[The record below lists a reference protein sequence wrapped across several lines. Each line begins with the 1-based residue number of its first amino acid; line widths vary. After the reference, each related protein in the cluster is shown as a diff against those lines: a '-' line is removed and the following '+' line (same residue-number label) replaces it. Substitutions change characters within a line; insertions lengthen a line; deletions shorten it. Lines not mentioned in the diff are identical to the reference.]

1 MKRNLSD
8 YSAFSEAIQKEELV
22 FLFGTGI
29 SSALTE
35 KPYSWGKWISDGI
48 AGLKS
53 SAEKKALKNKLDS
66 QTSTGDLV
74 AVVGQV
80 IEAAKA
86 DGTYDSW
93 MQDAF
98 ECNWIANQKLEQT
111 LQKLVLS
118 QVVFAT
124 TNYDLLLEKATG
136 LSTATYENP
145 DIAFPMLDQH
155 LSTHILHI
163 HGVYDSVQSLD
174 NIVADQEQYG
184 AVMDNQGAQFIQHIL
199 STRTLVFVGCGKT
212 TEDPNISRFIEFA
225 NKNLKM
231 DRVYYFLCKEH
242 VDNLPGHIVQIEYGD
257 DYADLPE
264 FLEDIARTRL
274 KKKVVDNEIV
284 GYTAMDE
291 YDSSADTIL
300 QYHFARRAVPFCG
313 RTEEMQALLSYLTD
327 ARSCLWWAIT
337 GQAGSGK
344 SRLAMEMLYQLL
356 PTWTGFFLNDD
367 VLKETVKNFVP
378 FCNTVIVIDY
388 VAGREREV
396 AGIFKGL
403 QGVFA
408 KTSYKLRVLFL
419 ERDSSRLSGSW
430 YSKLTQRMCGRDLEE
445 FRNAEYSGQFMV
457 LPDLDQKAVE
467 TLIAEIC
474 KAKGIDH
481 YDATDLYETYERK
494 FECLK
499 FRPLFVQLFVEA
511 WIENDCKVPQY
522 ENHLQLLESLLVREQ
537 QKWLAAVDGDIEVCN
552 AFICLMVRAN
562 ISGRMALAEIPEL
575 YQDKWKVIHN
585 YISKHFFV
593 GKQKA
598 EGQDTLIN
606 TFCQN
611 IDSEHE
617 ILAPQF
623 PDLIKEFMFMYY
635 TDRDFLPEMMKEI
648 WQNAPA
654 SYATFITRCLMDF
667 PDQDFYQESM
677 NAYKLST
684 TDYDVLLGR
693 LHMLQNRF
701 IQKNE
706 DPRVFW
712 NIIKN
717 EHTFW
722 SSIDESEST
731 LSRED
736 CDRLALIKVT
746 GLYKVVQH
754 VGAWSVY
761 DLTETEEVVDEM
773 LAVKGLEATSIL
785 KKHFLQEHITALS
798 RTGFLEE
805 AEKDRKKL
813 EKLMSNNVDAM
824 YDSVL
829 KMKNQNERMMSEIL
843 TGNFSE
849 ARRILL
855 DMSKECNYK
864 NLESVRLLAHSCFNL
879 DHLSFLF
886 GEFEVLG
893 SGLEVISQ
901 CELVY
906 PYDQEIR
913 CRRLGCQGSIL
924 QKQYFENEIKEE
936 DLRKILSGYEAE
948 LVEMKF
954 DNTESDDALNMTWG
968 LLKTLKINIAREDEL
983 QSILSESDSFL
994 SKNSHLECVA
1004 ATRIIAVQAL
1014 YKRYYKR
1021 KVPHAEVEKLFQYVE
1036 QNPESENVRER
1047 FFEMLEQ
1054 SEDAG
1059 RRKDYLNQ
1067 DILREAISDARYNP
1081 MYGSGISEI
1090 DDAFGDDLFD
1100 LEINQPYVRKQ
1111 PKIGRNDACPCG
1123 SGKKYK
1129 KCCGKNRMR

>member
-1 MKRNLSD
+1 MKRKLLD
-8 YSAFSEAIQKEELV
+8 YNAFSEAIQKEELV

-29 SSALTE
+29 SSALTG

-48 AGLKS
+48 DGLKN
-53 SAEKKALKNKLDS
+53 SAQKSDLKNKLED
-66 QTSTGDLV
+66 QTSANDLV

-86 DGTYDSW
+86 DGTYDRW

-98 ECNWIANQKLEQT
+98 ESNRISNQDLVET

-136 LSTATYENP
+136 LSIATYENP
-145 DIAFPMLDQH
+145 DIVFPMLDRH

-163 HGVYDSVQSLD
+163 HGGYDSAHGID
-174 NIVADQEQYG
+174 NIVADQDQYD
-184 AVMDNQGAQFIQHIL
+184 AVMDNAGAQFIQHIL

-231 DRVYYFLCKEH
+231 DRIYYFLCKEQ
-242 VDNLPGHIVQIEYGD
+242 VEGLPDHIVQIQYGD
-257 DYADLPE
+257 DYADLPV
-264 FLEDIARTRL
+264 FLEEIAKERL
-274 KKKVVDNEIV
+274 KKKIVDHEIV
-284 GYTAMDE
+284 GYTAMNE
-291 YDSSADTIL
+291 CDSTEDTIL
-300 QYHFARRAVPFCG
+300 QYHFARRAVAFCG
-313 RTEEMQALLSYLTD
+313 RTEEMQALLAYLTD

-344 SRLAMEMLYQLL
+344 SRLAMELLYRLQT
-356 PTWTGFFLNDD
+356 TWTGFFLNDN
-367 VLKETVKNFVP
+367 VPAETVKNFKP
-378 FCNTVIVIDY
+378 FCNTVVVIDY

-396 AGIFKGL
+396 AGVFTNL
-403 QGVFA
+403 QSVFA

-419 ERDSSRLSGSW
+419 ERDSSRSSGSW
-430 YSKLTQRMCGRDLEE
+430 YSKLTQRMCGIAFEK
-445 FRNAEYSGQFMV
+445 FKKAEYSDQFMV
-457 LPDLDQKAVE
+457 LSDLDQKAVE
-467 TLIAEIC
+467 TLITEIC
-474 KAKGIDH
+474 ETRGIDQ
-481 YDATDLYETYERK
+481 YDATELYETYGKK
-494 FECLK
+494 FEHLK

-511 WIENDCKVPQY
+511 WIENDCRVPQY
-522 ENHLQLLESLLVREQ
+522 ESSIQLLESLLIREQ

-552 AFICLMVRAN
+552 AFVCLMVRAN
-562 ISGRMALAEIPEL
+562 ISGRMVLAEIPEL
-575 YQDKWKVIHN
+575 YQDKWKIIHN
-585 YISKHFFV
+585 YISRNFFV

-667 PDQDFYQESM
+667 PDQDFYLESM
-677 NAYKLST
+677 NAYKSST
-684 TDYDVLLGR
+684 TDYDVLIGR
-693 LHMLQNRF
+693 IHMLQNRF

-706 DPRVFW
+706 DPKVFW

-717 EHTFW
+717 EHSFW
-722 SSIDESEST
+722 SSIDESDST
-731 LSRED
+731 LSEEE
-736 CDRLALIKVT
+736 CDRLAMIKIT

-754 VGAWSVY
+754 VGAWSFY
-761 DLTETEEVVDEM
+761 DLTAAEEVVDEM
-773 LAVKGLEATSIL
+773 LAVKGLEATSLL
-785 KKHFLQEHITALS
+785 KKHFLQEHITELS
-798 RTGFLEE
+798 RAGFFEE

-813 EKLMSNNVDAM
+813 EKLMCNSADAT
-824 YDSVL
+824 YDSML

-843 TGNFSE
+843 TGNFCG
-849 ARRILL
+849 ARCILM
-855 DMSKECNYK
+855 DMSKECNYE
-864 NLESVRLLAHSCFNL
+864 NLESVHMLAHSCFNL
-879 DHLSFLF
+879 DHLSMMF
-886 GEFEVLG
+886 GEFNGLG
-893 SGLEVISQ
+893 SGLETIQ
-901 CELVY
+901 KCERLY
-906 PYDQEIR
+906 PNDQEIH

-924 QKQYFENEIKEE
+924 QKRYFEKEIKEE
-936 DLRKILSGYEAE
+936 ELRTKLSAYEAE
-948 LVEMKF
+948 LANMKVCG
-954 DNTESDDALNMTWG
+954 TTSDDALNMTWG
-968 LLKTLKINIAREDEL
+968 LLKTLKINVAREEEL
-983 QSILSESDSFL
+983 QSILLEADSFL
-994 SKNSHLECVA
+994 FQNPRLECVV
-1004 ATRIIAVQAL
+1004 ATRIMAVQAL
-1014 YKRYYKR
+1014 YKRYYKT
-1021 KVPHAEVEKLFQYVE
+1021 KIPHEEVEKLFQYLE
-1036 QNPESENVRER
+1036 QNPESESVREC

-1059 RRKDYLNQ
+1059 KSRNYLNQ

-1081 MYGSGISEI
+1081 IYGSGIPEI
-1090 DDAFGDDLFD
+1090 DDIFAGEFFD
-1100 LEINQPYVRKQ
+1100 LETDQPYVRKH
-1111 PKIGRNDACPCG
+1111 PKIGRNEPCPCG

-1129 KCCGKNRMR
+1129 KCCGK